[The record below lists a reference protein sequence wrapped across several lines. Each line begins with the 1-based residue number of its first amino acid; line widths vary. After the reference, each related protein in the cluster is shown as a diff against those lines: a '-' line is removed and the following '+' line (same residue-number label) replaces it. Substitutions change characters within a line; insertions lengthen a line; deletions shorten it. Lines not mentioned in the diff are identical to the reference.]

1 MLPSAGDQSV
11 QPMNI
16 LGSVIVHIQTIG
28 GGWNAGVE
36 GGVLMNVTGVLT
48 K

>member
-16 LGSVIVHIQTIG
+16 LGSVIVHIQTLG
-28 GGWNAGVE
+28 GGDAGVE